1 MKNQIFLF
9 ALFAFS
15 FSIST
20 VFAQWKQTSL
30 NSGAINCFAVSGN
43 NIFAGTH
50 SNGVYLSSN
59 NGTSWATVNNGLP
72 ITGNWITALAING
85 NNIFAGTE
93 NNGVYLSSN
102 NGGLWTAMDSGL
114 TNNTINALAI
124 KGDTIF
130 EGGSKNS

>member
-9 ALFAFS
+9 ALFSLFP
-15 FSIST
+15 FP
-20 VFAQWKQTSL
+20 FQLFLRNEKQTSL

-93 NNGVYLSSN
+93 NNGVYLFSN
-102 NGGLWTAMDSGL
+102 NGGLWTAMDSGY
-114 TNNTINALAI
+114 
-124 KGDTIF
+124 K
-130 EGGSKNS
+130 